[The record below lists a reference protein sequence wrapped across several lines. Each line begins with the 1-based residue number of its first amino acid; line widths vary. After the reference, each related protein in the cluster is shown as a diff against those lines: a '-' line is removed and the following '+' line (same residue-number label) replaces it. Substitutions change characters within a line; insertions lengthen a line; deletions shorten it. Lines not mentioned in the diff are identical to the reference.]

1 MNDSFSSVFSGIIFT
16 QGPAVG
22 RETGHV
28 CNALN
33 LGCGITI
40 NSMRL
45 TDTTEWEDIL
55 KLYEIEKQNVL
66 YYLVPSVMHRHLN
79 TG

>member
-1 MNDSFSSVFSGIIFT
+1 
-16 QGPAVG
+16 
-22 RETGHV
+22 
-28 CNALN
+28 
-33 LGCGITI
+33 
-40 NSMRL
+40 MRL